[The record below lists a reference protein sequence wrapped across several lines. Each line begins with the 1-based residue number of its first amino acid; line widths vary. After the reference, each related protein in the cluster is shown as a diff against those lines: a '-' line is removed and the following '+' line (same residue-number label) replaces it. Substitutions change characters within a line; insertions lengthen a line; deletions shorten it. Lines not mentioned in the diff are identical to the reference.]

1 MASIEEYIRAAAA
14 RRGIN
19 PDIAVKVA
27 MSEGGVK
34 DPIRQSDFK
43 KNGLREPSYGPFQLL
58 VGGEGTG
65 FPAGM
70 GNDFMRTTGLDPRKP
85 ENAQAGIDFAL
96 DGAAK
101 KGWGAWYGAKRV
113 GLDNFAGIGGNPDP
127 SMMGSMAPPSAPA
140 LASATP
146 PTAPVINT
154 GNGSYTAPTPEAPVP
169 EAARNIAGVTAP
181 KKGIADIFSLM
192 ALQQPQQ
199 QAQPAQIQGPSPEQ
213 SQALL
218 NLLKSLNGR
227 AV

>member
-27 MSEGGVK
+27 MSEGGLK
-34 DPIRQSDFK
+34 DPTRQSDFT
-43 KNGLREPSYGPFQLL
+43 KNGMREPSYGPFQLL
-58 VGGEGTG
+58 IGGEGTG

-101 KGWGAWYGAKRV
+101 NGWGAWYGAKRA
-113 GLDNFAGIGGNPDP
+113 GLDNFAGIGGHTDTSVTP
-127 SMMGSMAPPSAPA
+127 GTMAVANSAPA
-140 LASATP
+140 STP
-146 PTAPVINT
+146 VVNI
-154 GNGSYTAPTPEAPVP
+154 GSGSYTAPSPDAPP
-169 EAARNIAGVTAP
+169 PAALKIAGVTAP

-192 ALQQPQQ
+192 AMQQQQEPQPQ
-199 QAQPAQIQGPSPEQ
+199 PVQIQGPSPEQ